1 MNYKDLTAK
10 LEKRLTLSKPGLKA
24 QLFMCPEP
32 RLGHKSY
39 SEAKGLCKKAGVLL
53 LLYPWRKR
61 IYLTLTN
68 RADSVFHHKNQ
79 ISFPG
84 GQNEPGESLQ
94 ETALRETYE
103 ELGLP
108 PEFVR
113 IIGAL
118 TPLYVPPSNFC
129 IFPIVGTMH
138 ERPGYKAQPKEV
150 AEVIETPLDHLLDK
164 RNLRKEIWTRGQKEV
179 KVPFYY
185 FGGYKI
191 WGATAMIL
199 AEFLEI
205 VRSSK

>member
-1 MNYKDLTAK
+1 
-10 LEKRLTLSKPGLKA
+10 
-24 QLFMCPEP
+24 
-32 RLGHKSY
+32 
-39 SEAKGLCKKAGVLL
+39 V

-61 IYLTLTN
+61 TYLTLTI
-68 RADSVFHHKNQ
+68 RTDSVFHHKNQ

-84 GQNEPGESLQ
+84 GQNEPGESIQ

-103 ELGLP
+103 ELGLR
-108 PEFVR
+108 PEFIR
-113 IIGAL
+113 TIGEL

-129 IFPIVGTMH
+129 IYPIVGTMQ
-138 ERPGYKAQPKEV
+138 ERPVYKVRSMEV

-205 VRSSK
+205 VRS

>member
-10 LEKRLTLSKPGLKA
+10 LEERINLSKPGLKA
-24 QLFMCPEP
+24 QLSMCPEP
-32 RLGHKSY
+32 RPGHTSY
-39 SEAKGLCKKAGVLL
+39 SEDKSHCKKAGVLV

-61 IYLTLTN
+61 TYLTLTI
-68 RADSVFHHKNQ
+68 RTDSVFHHKNQ

-84 GQNEPGESLQ
+84 GQNEPGESIQ

-108 PEFVR
+108 PEFIR
-113 IIGAL
+113 TIGEL

-129 IFPIVGTMH
+129 IYPIVGTMQ
-138 ERPGYKAQPKEV
+138 ERPVYKVRSMEV

-205 VRSSK
+205 VRS

>member
-10 LEKRLTLSKPGLKA
+10 FEERINLSKPGLKA
-24 QLFMCPEP
+24 QLVMCPEP
-32 RLGHKSY
+32 RPGHKSY
-39 SEAKGLCKKAGVLL
+39 SDIKGRCKKAGVLL

-61 IYLTLTN
+61 TYLTLTS
-68 RADSVFHHKNQ
+68 RSGSVFHHKNQ

-84 GQNEPGESLQ
+84 GQNEPGESIQ

-108 PEFVR
+108 PDLIR
-113 IIGAL
+113 IIGEL
-118 TPLYVPPSNFC
+118 TPLYIPPSNFC
-129 IFPIVGTMH
+129 VYPIVGTMQ
-138 ERPGYKAQPKEV
+138 ERPVYKTRAKEV

-164 RNLRKEIWTRGQKEV
+164 RNLRKEIWTRGQQEV

>member
-1 MNYKDLTAK
+1 MNYKDLTTK
-10 LEKRLTLSKPGLKA
+10 LEKRLTLAKPGLKA
-24 QLFMCPEP
+24 QLYMCPEP
-32 RLGHKSY
+32 RPGHKSY
-39 SEAKGLCKKAGVLL
+39 SEVKGLCKKAGVLL

-61 IYLTLTN
+61 IYLTLTS

-84 GQNEPGESLQ
+84 GQNELGESIQ
-94 ETALRETYE
+94 ETALREAYE

-108 PEFVR
+108 PELIR
-113 IIGAL
+113 IIGEL
-118 TPLYVPPSNFC
+118 TPLYIPTSNFC
-129 IFPIVGTMH
+129 VYPIVSTMQ
-138 ERPGYKAQPKEV
+138 ERPVYKARPKEV
-150 AEVIETPLDHLLDK
+150 AEVLETPLDHLLDK
-164 RNLRKEIWTRGQKEV
+164 RNLRKEIWTRGQQEV

-205 VRSSK
+205 VRR